1 MRELKSKYYTDKSIK
16 LEIDKLLEE
25 NCCNVANS
33 DTGSSKDIGGDA
45 EVESAWVNIQKR
57 IKSID
62 PEFYESIKSREI

>member
-1 MRELKSKYYTDKSIK
+1 MRDLTAKYYTDKSIK

-33 DTGSSKDIGGDA
+33 NTGSRKDIGGDA
-45 EVESAWVNIQKR
+45 EVELAWLKIQER

>member
-25 NCCNVANS
+25 NSFNVANS
-33 DTGSSKDIGGDA
+33 DTGSSKDIGGDT
-45 EVESAWVNIQKR
+45 EVELAWVKIQQR